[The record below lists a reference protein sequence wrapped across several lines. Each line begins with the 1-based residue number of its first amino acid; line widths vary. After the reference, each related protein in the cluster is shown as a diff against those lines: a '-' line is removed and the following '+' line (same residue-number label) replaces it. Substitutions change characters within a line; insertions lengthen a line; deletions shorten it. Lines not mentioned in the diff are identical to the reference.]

1 MRRIACQERDDWKQ
15 TATETGFV
23 FAAPNGERYWDE
35 RAYYAFSL
43 DEIERDIETPT
54 GEIEAMCRELVDR
67 VAASE
72 QLLQR
77 LRIPQLC
84 WDLVAASWKRRDSSL
99 YGRMDLCYDGTAPAK
114 LLEYNADTPTSLF
127 EAAVFQWI
135 WLEHCSARGIIP
147 HGADQ
152 YNSIHERLIAR
163 WREIGE
169 GRPLHLAGLLTDDE
183 DAGTL
188 SYLED
193 VARQGGLSTSRIEMS
208 DIGWLRKK
216 FVDLANRPI
225 ELAFKL
231 YPWEWMAREAFARN
245 LVNAATR
252 WVEPPWRMV
261 LSNKGIL
268 PLLWE
273 MFPNHPNL
281 LAAYFDDD
289 PQAAR
294 LGRAYVRKPL
304 YSREGA
310 NIEIVRGSATPL
322 VHAGPYGAEGHIRQA
337 YAPLPDFD
345 GGYPVLGSWLVG
357 GVPCGLSIREDD
369 TPVTGNLSRFLPHA
383 IL

>member
-1 MRRIACQERDDWKQ
+1 MRRITCPEREDWKR
-15 TATETGFV
+15 TATETGFL

-35 RAYYAFSL
+35 RAHYAFSL
-43 DEIERDIETPT
+43 DEIERDIEAPT
-54 GEIEAMCRELVDR
+54 GEIEAMCRELVGR
-67 VAASE
+67 VVASE
-72 QLLQR
+72 RLLQR
-77 LRIPQLC
+77 LKIPNIC
-84 WDLVAASWKRRDSSL
+84 WDLVAASWKRGDPSL
-99 YGRMDLCYDGTAPAK
+99 YGRMDLCFDGTAPAK

-135 WLEHCSARGIIP
+135 WLEQCSERGLIP
-147 HGADQ
+147 RGADQ

-163 WREIGE
+163 WREIGK
-169 GRPLHLAGLLTDDE
+169 GRTLYLAGILTDQE

-188 SYLED
+188 SYIED
-193 VARQGGLSTSRIEMS
+193 VARQGGLATSRIEMS
-208 DIGWLRKK
+208 DIGWLRKS

-225 ELAFKL
+225 DLAFKL
-231 YPWEWMAREAFARN
+231 YPWEWMVREEFAGN
-245 LVNAATR
+245 LGAAATH
-252 WVEPPWRMV
+252 WIEPPWRMV

-294 LGRAYVRKPL
+294 LGPAYVRKPL

-310 NIEIVRGSATPL
+310 NIQIVTGSRTPQ
-322 VHAGPYGAEGHIRQA
+322 VQPGPYGAEGHIRQA
-337 YAPLPDFD
+337 YAPLPDFENN
-345 GGYPVLGSWLVG
+345 YPVLGSWLVG
-357 GVPCGLSIREDD
+357 GVPCGLSIREDQ
-369 TPVTGNLSRFLPHA
+369 TPITGNLSRFVPHA